1 MDLSEFRKLAFDC
14 VSGMT
19 FMQSH
24 NMYHLNLKPEN
35 ILIIDGDYVI
45 SDFGTSKII

>member
-1 MDLSEFRKLAFDC
+1 MDINNFRKFATDC
-14 VSGMT
+14 VSGMA
-19 FMQSH
+19 FMHSQ
-24 NMYHLNLKPEN
+24 NIYHLDFKPEN